1 MIAAKRL
8 LRRCGW
14 ALFIIA
20 AIIATAF
27 IGIVLYGRASLPALQ
42 GRLQIENGQLAH
54 QVDIVRDAHGIPHLL
69 GKTDGD
75 VYFAL
80 GFVHAQDRLWQLD
93 IDRRIASGTLSAIL
107 GAGALPIDKFMRT
120 LGVNRN
126 AAQIYKNLD
135 PASRAALEHYADG
148 INYFLHSRSGP
159 LPIEYAL
166 TRAPPPADWQP
177 RDSLAWLTVL
187 AWDLS
192 GNMAMQIERMRLAQ
206 HLPLERIHQ
215 FITTA
220 PEDTNRM
227 PTRDYVHLY
236 RSLPQLAQLSQAG
249 SGLLAAAPS
258 QHMDAVG
265 SNNWVVDGS
274 HSDSGKP
281 LLANDPHLA
290 LSEPGLFY
298 LAHLQSDR
306 LQLAGGTVPG
316 LPIVLIGHNNRI
328 AWGLT
333 NTGSNIQDL
342 FIETINPRNQA
353 QYRTPDGWAPFQVRE
368 EIIEIKGEPAL
379 RWPVRETRHGPVISD
394 VSANAAAA
402 VGKPD
407 RQVLALQWVA
417 LMPDDKTFKAALG
430 FNHAE
435 NWSQFMDAARDFGAP
450 QQNIVYADTSGNIGY
465 IAPGRVP
472 LRKPEND
479 LRAEA
484 PAPGWDARY
493 DWAGFVP
500 FEGLPQTYNPP
511 QGAIITANN
520 RIVPENY
527 PYFLT
532 GEWVLPYR
540 AKRIAAR
547 LAAYPRH
554 NLNTFAAIQAD
565 IRSTAMQE
573 LLPLLLTPAAA
584 ATTGTTAGTGT
595 GTGTASGG
603 SNDNNNSDIQRA
615 IALLKTWD
623 GNASGD
629 RPEALLAAAW
639 ERELT
644 RTIFQPHVGAQLFKE
659 YWGQRNL
666 HQALLNV
673 LRSDALGA
681 YWCNPP
687 GSDAAAPCSALLRP
701 ALARA
706 LQDLRLRYGGHPDA
720 WRWGQAHAGVAMHRP
735 FHKVGWLARW
745 FDVTVPLGGDMLTV
759 NVSGNDFSDAETP
772 YATRMAAALR
782 MLVDMKNPGEARF
795 ILPTGQSGN
804 RFSQWHTDQL
814 PLWAGGAYVSI
825 PTDPEKIDRCDCK
838 RLTLAPARG

>member
-1 MIAAKRL
+1 MIAAKKL

-14 ALFIIA
+14 ALFIA
-20 AIIATAF
+20 AAVIATAF
-27 IGIVLYGRASLPALQ
+27 IGIVLYGRASLPTLE
-42 GRLQIENGQLAH
+42 GRLPVEKTRLAQ

-93 IDRRIASGTLSAIL
+93 IDRRIASGTLAAVM

-126 AAQIYKNLD
+126 AERIYKNLD
-135 PASRAALEHYADG
+135 PVSRSALEHYADG

-206 HLPLERIHQ
+206 YLPLERIHQ

-220 PEDTNRM
+220 PEDLSRL
-227 PTRDYVHLY
+227 PVRDYVHLY
-236 RSLPQLAQLSQAG
+236 RSLPQLAQLEQAG
-249 SGLLAAAPS
+249 SNLLAAAPS
-258 QHMDAVG
+258 QHLDAVG
-265 SNNWVVDGS
+265 SNNWVVDGN

-306 LQLAGGTVPG
+306 LQLVGGTVPG
-316 LPIVLIGHNNRI
+316 LPIVLIGHNDRI

-333 NTGSNIQDL
+333 NTGTNIQDL
-342 FIETINPRNQA
+342 FLETVNPRNPA
-353 QYRTPDGWAPFQVRE
+353 QYRTPDGWAPFQVRD
-368 EIIEIKGEPAL
+368 EIIEIKGEPSLSWA
-379 RWPVRETRHGPVISD
+379 VRETRHGPVISD
-394 VSANAAAA
+394 VSTNAAAA
-402 VGKPD
+402 VGKSAGKPD

-417 LMPDDKTFKAALG
+417 LMPDDRTFKAALG

-435 NWSQFMDAARDFGAP
+435 NWAGFMDAARDFGAP
-450 QQNIVYADTSGNIGY
+450 QQNIVYADTSGNIGF

-472 LRKPEND
+472 LRKTEND

-493 DWAGFVP
+493 DWTGFVP
-500 FEGLPQTYNPP
+500 FEGLPQAYNPP
-511 QGAIITANN
+511 QGTIVTANN
-520 RIVPENY
+520 RIVPDAY

-554 NLNTFAAIQAD
+554 NLNTFAAIQSD

-573 LLPLLLTPAAA
+573 LLPLLLT
-584 ATTGTTAGTGT
+584 TSDSG
-595 GTGTASGG
+595 SGG
-603 SNDNNNSDIQRA
+603 DSAAGADNTRRA
-615 IALLKTWD
+615 IGLLKAWD
-623 GNASGD
+623 GEARRD

-706 LQDLRLRYGGHPDA
+706 LQDLRLRYGDNTDA
-720 WRWGQAHAGVAMHRP
+720 WRWGQAHAGVATHRP

-745 FDVTVPLGGDMLTV
+745 FDVSVPLGGDMLTV
-759 NVSGNDFSDAETP
+759 NVSGNDFSDADAP

-782 MLVDMKNPGEARF
+782 MLVDMKQPDQARF

-804 RFSQWHTDQL
+804 RFSQWHTDLL
-814 PLWAGGAYVSI
+814 PLWAGGAYVAI
-825 PTDPEKIDRCDCK
+825 PTDREKIDRCDCK
-838 RLTLAPARG
+838 RLALVPVRG